1 MFKRVMNQIKSGN
14 STDAM
19 RLRINVCLPALLVEE
34 NADKSKNSLR
44 YDSSYS
50 IEDSLAIM
58 REHWS
63 EEEIQSLFLKRFLKV
78 VCDGGLR
85 AEMLRVLAAQPDMAE
100 QDLEVHLQSYAD
112 STWNV
117 NMAFPSERKTK
128 SPQDKL
134 MAIMSKM
141 SAHEKEAFIASLQ
154 QA

>member
-1 MFKRVMNQIKSGN
+1 MFNRCMNTIKSGA
-14 STDAM
+14 SSDAM
-19 RLRINVCLPALLVEE
+19 RLRVNVCLPALLVEE
-34 NADKSKNSLR
+34 NQDKSKNSLR

-50 IEDSLAIM
+50 IEDSLSIL

-85 AEMLRVLAAQPDMAE
+85 AEMLRVLAAQPDMGE
-100 QDLEVHLQSYAD
+100 QDLEAHLQAYAD

-117 NMAFPSERKTK
+117 NMSFPSERKTK

-141 SAHEKEAFIASLQ
+141 TASEKEAFIASLQ
-154 QA
+154 A